1 MTINKLKAG
10 FRYFQE
16 TSFKKQSELYRS
28 LVKNG
33 QNPHSIV
40 IACSDSRLSPA
51 IMFNTAPGEIF
62 VVRNIANI
70 VPPYAADA
78 GFHGTNAAI
87 EFAVCELSVSNI
99 IVLGHSH
106 CGGVHRICEE
116 SRQRTSRE
124 FIDTWLSSANYVVK
138 SDLQGGELY
147 KYVEREMII
156 NSTNN
161 LLTFPWVK
169 TRVESGDIEL
179 YSWWFD
185 ITSGELFSYKIDTG
199 WSTI

>member
-1 MTINKLKAG
+1 M
-10 FRYFQE
+10 
-16 TSFKKQSELYRS
+16 
-28 LVKNG
+28 
-33 QNPHSIV
+33 
-40 IACSDSRLSPA
+40 
-51 IMFNTAPGEIF
+51 
-62 VVRNIANI
+62 
-70 VPPYAADA
+70 
-78 GFHGTNAAI
+78 
-87 EFAVCELSVSNI
+87 
-99 IVLGHSH
+99 LGHSH

-124 FIDTWLSSANYVVK
+124 FLDTWLSSANYVVK

>member
-16 TSFKKQSELYRS
+16 TSFQKQTELYRS

-70 VPPYAADA
+70 VPPYVADT

-99 IVLGHSH
+99 IVLGHSN
-106 CGGVHRICEE
+106 CGGVHRMCED
-116 SRQRTSRE
+116 SKQRSDRE
-124 FIDTWLSSANYVVK
+124 FIDTWLSSANYVVN
-138 SDLQGGELY
+138 SDLQGVELY
-147 KYVEREMII
+147 KHVEREMII

-179 YSWWFD
+179 HSWWFD
-185 ITSGELFSYKIDTG
+185 IFSGELFSYKIDTG
-199 WSTI
+199 WRAI